1 MTNLL
6 VISTSLC
13 IFAYVIPSVI
23 KYIVGWF
30 FAESREEQN
39 TRKEIIRLEQ
49 EMSSISMVDEFARYT
64 KIQRQHT
71 KLRENFKNQ
80 VSARVSA
87 RAKAQLFF
95 IYSARAF
102 NIEELYWANY
112 SNFQGLVMVIMM
124 MLYRSEPVMILPK
137 GALWPLDKILS
148 WPSTYEDSISLAMW
162 MSITTLVTKTT

>member
-102 NIEELYWANY
+102 N
-112 SNFQGLVMVIMM
+112 GLVMVIMM